1 MKNNEINENFLNSL
15 DAKTRSDILNSIAKH
30 YGVSTVEIFEEV
42 THEEAEHLLD
52 YMVEPYRSATYVIMK
67 RHGMM

>member
-1 MKNNEINENFLNSL
+1 MYSNEQFLNSL
-15 DAKTRSDILNSIAKH
+15 ESKAKH
-30 YGVSTVEIFEEV
+30 YILKSIADHYGVTEDAIYDEV

-52 YMVEPYRSATYVIMK
+52 YMVEPFRSATHVIMQ